1 MDMAAPRTLR
11 WRLCVSLVAASVLA
25 GCASGPGVGPG
36 TSPGRD
42 GPEANPPAGLEN
54 LPDAEP
60 RIEPLRSGGP
70 NKPYEVL
77 GQAYTP
83 IEGDRP
89 LREKGLASWYG
100 RKFHGRPTANGERY
114 DMYAMTA
121 AHKTMPL
128 PSYARVRNP
137 ANGREIIVRVN
148 DRGPFH
154 PGRVIDLSYSA
165 ALKLGV
171 LGGVA
176 PVEVERLT
184 HEQIRAGTWQ
194 RGRSV
199 AEPTAVAVELPAAVE
214 PPAVPRRADG
224 DGVMA
229 LLMPPP
235 ALSSATSAA
244 PNPVPSHAPLAAA
257 AGAAAGAG
265 AGTGAGA
272 GPGAGAGAGAG
283 TGAGAGAGTGAGA
296 GAGAGAGR
304 GFWLQLGAFRQPEG
318 AASLQQ
324 RVQREADGLAA
335 PVAVFGDGGTY
346 RVQAGPYATRAE
358 ALASAERLRQT
369 LQLSP
374 LVVERR

>member
-1 MDMAAPRTLR
+1 VSTSAAAKPPIRTEAPAAR
-11 WRLCVSLVAASVLA
+11 RARRLHGLAAAAAAVLLA
-25 GCASGPGVGPG
+25 ACASGPGV
-36 TSPGRD
+36 TVSPGRD

-54 LPDAEP
+54 LPDAVP
-60 RIEPLRSGGP
+60 RVEPLRSGGP

-77 GQAYTP
+77 GRSYTP
-83 IEGDRP
+83 MEGDRA
-89 LREKGLASWYG
+89 LRETGLASWYG

-114 DMYAMTA
+114 EMYAMTA

-154 PGRVIDLSYSA
+154 DGRIIDLSYSA

-184 HEQIRAGTWQ
+184 HDQIRAGTWQ

-199 AEPTAVAVELPAAVE
+199 ADSTAVAVELPGAAA
-214 PPAVPRRADG
+214 PPVVPRRDDADPL
-224 DGVMA
+224 MA
-229 LLMPPP
+229 LLTPPP
-235 ALSSATSAA
+235 ALSSAAVPAPSAVAA
-244 PNPVPSHAPLAAA
+244 PAPLAAA
-257 AGAAAGAG
+257 GK
-265 AGTGAGA
+265 
-272 GPGAGAGAGAG
+272 
-283 TGAGAGAGTGAGA
+283 
-296 GAGAGAGR
+296 

-324 RVQREADGLAA
+324 RVQREADALAA
-335 PVAVFGDGGTY
+335 PVSVFGDGGTY

-358 ALASAERLRQT
+358 AMASADRLRQAM
-369 LQLSP
+369 QLSP
-374 LVVERR
+374 LLVERR

>member
-1 MDMAAPRTLR
+1 VL
-11 WRLCVSLVAASVLA
+11 LVSLLA
-25 GCASGPGVGPG
+25 LLGGCAGGPGVAPD
-36 TSPGRD
+36 TGRD
-42 GPEANPPAGLEN
+42 GPEAHPPAGLEN

-60 RIEPLRSGGP
+60 RVEPLRSGGP

-83 IEGDRP
+83 IAGDRA
-89 LREKGLASWYG
+89 LRETGLASWYG
-100 RKFHGRPTANGERY
+100 RKFHGRPTASGERY

-137 ANGREIIVRVN
+137 ANGREIVVRVN

-154 PGRVIDLSYSA
+154 AGRIIDLSYSA

-199 AEPTAVAVELPAAVE
+199 AEPVAVAVELPTAPE
-214 PPAVPRRADG
+214 PPAAPRRADG
-224 DGVMA
+224 DPLMA

-235 ALSSATSAA
+235 ALASTPLPETSRVSMSAA
-244 PNPVPSHAPLAAA
+244 MPALSPAMPPAPSQAPRTAAPRA
-257 AGAAAGAG
+257 EAT
-265 AGTGAGA
+265 TGY
-272 GPGAGAGAGAG
+272 
-283 TGAGAGAGTGAGA
+283 
-296 GAGAGAGR
+296 
-304 GFWLQLGAFRQPEG
+304 WLQFGAFRQAEG
-318 AASLQQ
+318 AASLLQ
-324 RVQREADGLAA
+324 RVQREAEGMTAT
-335 PVAVFGDGGTY
+335 VAVFGDGGTY
-346 RVQAGPYATRAE
+346 RVQAGPYPTRAA
-358 ALASAERLRQT
+358 ALASAERLRQA
-369 LQLSP
+369 LQWSP